1 MLEQLINK
9 IHYDDCMDFMGL
21 LSDKSVDCILTDV
34 PYKQEFHGRGMAK
47 YRPNYIKMAEYGSNK
62 NLDYR
67 DFFELCIR
75 KMKQINF
82 FTFCDKETKFDFI
95 KMAKEKG
102 YGYEEIP
109 YCKTSP
115 CPFANN
121 QWLPDKEWG
130 LHIFK
135 NLPVRG
141 SYETK
146 RGFSVVTNLKEPDI
160 DHPTPKKV
168 SEIIRILKNITDEN
182 DIVFD
187 PFSGSGTT
195 AVACYKTNRRFIA
208 VEIDEKYYKDSVER
222 INALSSQQNLFRQG
236 VT

>member
-1 MLEQLINK
+1 MQEFINK
-9 IHYDDCMDFMGL
+9 IHYGNCMDFMRQL
-21 LSDKSVDCILTDV
+21 PDKSVDCILTDV

-47 YRPNYIKMAEYGSNK
+47 DRPNYIKMAEYGSNK
-62 NLDYR
+62 NLDYG
-67 DFFELCIR
+67 DFFELCIK

-82 FTFCDKETKFDFI
+82 FTFCDKETKFEFI

-135 NLPVRG
+135 NIPVRG
-141 SYETK
+141 NYETK
-146 RGFSVVTNLKEPDI
+146 RGFSVVTNLREPNI

-168 SEIIRILKNITDEN
+168 SEIVRILKNITDEN
-182 DIVFD
+182 DIVLD

-195 AVACYKTNRRFIA
+195 AIACHRTGRRFIC
-208 VEIDEKYYKDSVER
+208 VELDKEYYEDSVKR
-222 INALSSQQNLFRQG
+222 LDILQRQQSLFG
-236 VT
+236 GGAI